1 MEYQLTVSQLTT
13 ERRIELELDP
23 DFLLDVITGPD
34 HFAGVF
40 GPENEFRIEEL
51 RSHGWHILG
60 VKWTEPAEVGGTARV
75 VLSLTRVDFHYPAG
89 DAQDAEPRRQGAPD
103 PGARS
108 S

>member
-1 MEYQLTVSQLTT
+1 VEHQLTVGRLET
-13 ERRIELELDP
+13 EHRIELELDP
-23 DFLLDVITGPD
+23 DHLLDSITSPD

-40 GPENEFRIEEL
+40 GPENQFRIEEL

-60 VKWTEPAEVGGTARV
+60 VEWSEPSEVGGISRV

-89 DAQDAEPRRQGAPD
+89 DANPS
-103 PGARS
+103 RS